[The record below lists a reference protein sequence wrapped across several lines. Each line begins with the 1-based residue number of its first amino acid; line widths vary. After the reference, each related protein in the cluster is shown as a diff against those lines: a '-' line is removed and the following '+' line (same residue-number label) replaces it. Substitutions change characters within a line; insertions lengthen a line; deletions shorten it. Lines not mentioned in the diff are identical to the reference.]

1 MNKISNFNFLGKLEF
16 KKKIPLRIHP
26 IIKIMLDIG
35 EKMTN
40 KERELVL
47 LNKIRSGD
55 KSAYMELIQPYTER
69 LLRKAIAMT
78 KNDDDAEDVLQ
89 DALISGFR
97 SIGNFRADSGVY
109 TWLYRIVINKSKDFL
124 LKTKNR
130 GEKPISEGEYLI
142 LDERMGYE
150 KKLELNDESDYLIK
164 KINLLDDVFK
174 QVIELR
180 YFEEMSYAEIATV
193 LDCNIGTVKSR
204 LFKAKE
210 ILKHMILNDEKGEK

>member
-1 MNKISNFNFLGKLEF
+1 MESSIL
-16 KKKIPLRIHP
+16 KKIPLRIHP
-26 IIKIMLDIG
+26 IIKSMLVIG

-40 KERELVL
+40 KERELIL
-47 LNKIRSGD
+47 LSKIRSGD

-78 KNDDDAEDVLQ
+78 KNEDDAEDVLQ
-89 DALISGFR
+89 DALISGYR

-109 TWLYRIVINKSKDFL
+109 TWLYRIVINKSKDLL

-164 KINLLDDVFK
+164 KINLMDDVFK

-180 YFEEMSYAEIATV
+180 YFEEMSYAEIASV
-193 LDCNIGTVKSR
+193 LECNIGTVKSR

>member
-1 MNKISNFNFLGKLEF
+1 MSVY
-16 KKKIPLRIHP
+16 
-26 IIKIMLDIG
+26 G

-40 KERELVL
+40 KERELAL
-47 LNKIRSGD
+47 LNKIRTGD

-78 KNDDDAEDVLQ
+78 KNEDDAEDVLQ
-89 DALISGFR
+89 DALVSGYR

-109 TWLYRIVINKSKDFL
+109 TWLYRIVINKSKDLL

-180 YFEEMSYAEIATV
+180 YFEEMSYAEIASV

>member
-1 MNKISNFNFLGKLEF
+1 
-16 KKKIPLRIHP
+16 LRIHP
-26 IIKIMLDIG
+26 VIKRMLGIG

-55 KSAYMELIQPYTER
+55 KTAYMELIQPYTER

-78 KNDDDAEDVLQ
+78 KNEDDAEDVLQ
-89 DALISGFR
+89 DALVSGYR

-109 TWLYRIVINKSKDFL
+109 TWLYRIVINKSKDLL

-180 YFEEMSYAEIATV
+180 YFEEMSYAEIASV
-193 LDCNIGTVKSR
+193 LECNIGTVKSR

-210 ILKHMILNDEKGEK
+210 ILKHMILNDEKGDK

>member
-1 MNKISNFNFLGKLEF
+1 
-16 KKKIPLRIHP
+16 
-26 IIKIMLDIG
+26 MLDIG

-193 LDCNIGTVKSR
+193 LECNIGTVKSR

>member
-1 MNKISNFNFLGKLEF
+1 MESSIL
-16 KKKIPLRIHP
+16 KKIPLRIHP
-26 IIKIMLDIG
+26 IIKSMLVIG

-40 KERELVL
+40 KERELIL

-55 KSAYMELIQPYTER
+55 KTAYMELIQPYTER

-78 KNDDDAEDVLQ
+78 KSEDDAEDVLQ
-89 DALISGFR
+89 DALISGYR

-109 TWLYRIVINKSKDFL
+109 TWLYRIVINKSKDLL

-164 KINLLDDVFK
+164 KINLMDDVFK

-180 YFEEMSYAEIATV
+180 YFEEMSYAEIASV
-193 LDCNIGTVKSR
+193 LECNIGTVKSR

>member
-1 MNKISNFNFLGKLEF
+1 
-16 KKKIPLRIHP
+16 
-26 IIKIMLDIG
+26 MLDIG

-150 KKLELNDESDYLIK
+150 KKLELNDESNYLIK
-164 KINLLDDVFK
+164 KVNSLDEVYK
-174 QVIELR
+174 EVIELR
-180 YFEEMSYAEIATV
+180 YFEEMSYSEIASV
-193 LDCNIGTVKSR
+193 LNCNIGTVKSR

-210 ILKHMILNDEKGEK
+210 LLKYMIMKDEKGENNSAS

>member
-1 MNKISNFNFLGKLEF
+1 M
-16 KKKIPLRIHP
+16 RIHP
-26 IIKIMLDIG
+26 VIKRMLGIG

-55 KSAYMELIQPYTER
+55 KTAYMELIQPYTER

-78 KNDDDAEDVLQ
+78 KNEDDAEDVLQ
-89 DALISGFR
+89 DALVSGYR

-109 TWLYRIVINKSKDFL
+109 TWLYRIVINKSKDLL

-180 YFEEMSYAEIATV
+180 YFEEMSYAEIASV
-193 LDCNIGTVKSR
+193 LECNIGTVKSR

-210 ILKHMILNDEKGEK
+210 ILKHMILNDEKGDK